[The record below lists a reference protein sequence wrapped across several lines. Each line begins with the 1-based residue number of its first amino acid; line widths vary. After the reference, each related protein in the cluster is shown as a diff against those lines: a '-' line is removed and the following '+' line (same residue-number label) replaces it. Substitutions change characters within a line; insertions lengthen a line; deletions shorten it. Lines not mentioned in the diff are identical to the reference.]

1 MDWTKYSK
9 KVVVVASPG
18 VDQLGTEVGRAMPG
32 DQVKFHMLASYTALR
47 PKFRI
52 ALKTFGADTLRTKEY
67 LSTLIDGSTAFMEVS
82 IPSTSA
88 TIGTLKKSSPQSVA
102 DFLVPYVQTMTLGET
117 AEFFIDFKLL
127 DEKTKSLF
135 FQERLKGQY
144 ESLPTDAQSLT
155 IVLDCFRIVR
165 SDPAGEKRVEHCR
178 PNRNGNGAKA
188 FESSMKN
195 DSSQQSW

>member
-32 DQVKFHMLASYTALR
+32 DQVKFHMMASYTAPR

-82 IPSTSA
+82 IPTTSA
-88 TIGTLKKSSPQSVA
+88 TKGTLKKSSPQSVA

-127 DEKTKSLF
+127 DEKTKSCFSKRDSRGNTKASRRMPSRLPSYWIVSGLF
-135 FQERLKGQY
+135 AVIPPGKSGLNIAGPIEMAMVPKHLN
-144 ESLPTDAQSLT
+144 LP
-155 IVLDCFRIVR
+155 
-165 SDPAGEKRVEHCR
+165 
-178 PNRNGNGAKA
+178 
-188 FESSMKN
+188 
-195 DSSQQSW
+195 